1 MERSLTIWVLLFLI
15 AELFLIIW
23 TAVILLILRD
33 KVLGHR
39 LPAPTWDEEEFV
51 AKPAPVPRWRRWLFV
66 PFAPLAILVFPVLLV
81 ILLVI
86 AAPLAAWNV
95 ALHSFYWLRF
105 RATGKPMPP
114 FGLLPEDFED
124 PLQDAPGRY

>member
-1 MERSLTIWVLLFLI
+1 MWVVLFLI
-15 AELFLIIW
+15 AEVFLIIW

-39 LPAPTWDEEEFV
+39 LPEPTWDDEEFV
-51 AKPAPVPRWRRWLFV
+51 AKPTPVPRWRRWLFV

-86 AAPLAAWNV
+86 AAPLAAWNL
-95 ALHSFYWLRF
+95 AIHSFYWLRS

-114 FGLLPEDFED
+114 FGLLPEDLED
-124 PLQDAPGRY
+124 PLQDAPGRC